1 MGNHSTARVAL
12 LTLHGRKLGLNAC
25 GMITINNRELTSYQV
40 TGAWLECVRDE
51 FTINNGEFR
60 SYQVR

>member
-1 MGNHSTARVAL
+1 MRMGNHSTARVAL

-40 TGAWLECVRDE
+40 TTGAWLECVRDE

-60 SYQVR
+60 S